1 MIKICKTNTNS
12 FQDPLFEESTGV
24 FMTFDNGNQISI
36 QWGKG
41 CYGSYRNS
49 NPNPQTS
56 TAEVLITNSSVDGC
70 PIEPMGW
77 CDSDMVALLIF
88 QASNLTWD
96 NIVKKYNDKS

>member
-1 MIKICKTNTNS
+1 MWLPRGGFVYSRVRMSRTI
-12 FQDPLFEESTGV
+12 
-24 FMTFDNGNQISI
+24 NGNQISI

-41 CYGSYRNS
+41 CYGSYRDS

-96 NIVKKYNDKS
+96 NIVKKYK